1 MPKIFFA
8 TDLHGSEM
16 CWRKFIN
23 AACFYDCETGVRRA
37 RAQRT
42 RRRTSLPGD

>member
-16 CWRKFIN
+16 YWRKFID
-23 AACFYDCETGVRRA
+23 AARFYDCETGVRRA
-37 RAQRT
+37 RA
-42 RRRTSLPGD
+42 RRAPRRQPTPGD